1 MSDLYF
7 LSYNNYFNRKLKRET
22 TLAAYLSTASYY
34 DVFSNRQFNPNN
46 GLTSTHIENLVTETY
61 DYLLVCD
68 STTIVSRWFITQTT
82 RTRNGQYSFSLQ
94 RDLKADYYDKIMNS
108 PCLIEKA
115 TLQNDDPF
123 IFNKEGGGYNQIKM
137 SETLLRDKSKCAWI
151 VGYIPRDSF
160 PTDTVV
166 SVPAQTFG
174 NYQTF
179 ANAAAYPWATNPK
192 SKLNSVFYFFLTAKV
207 PGTTTIGESIAIA
220 LYFDG
225 TTLSFSNLLP
235 LVYSYNDSTKLVYSH
250 NSAYLDKNY
259 PNTLGVSSV
268 SRDGATIWP
277 ACINYLSTDLNPMWK
292 NMIPLAFPE
301 VASQDITNWSTVY
314 NSSAFNSFAGT
325 ANTVTN
331 FYNYDGK
338 VIYNTAEAKYY
349 RVSVTSK
356 VETTYKQIGSS
367 YLGLLNSLQALLN
380 TSNLSSYGFTGNSSQ
395 ISMSV
400 RLNNIQQVIT
410 LTELQTEQ
418 YQVAINATTTRRH
431 DASSPYD
438 VFAIPYILNSYEDE
452 PYGLVMAENSGV
464 PGGTYLN
471 NRNRIALDIANQI
484 SIQAGTANIFDLQ
497 LLPYCPI
504 PGALYNN
511 ENYTDWILSVLS
523 LDRNKDYDYV
533 QYTADN
539 TVKTILFWVSQSQF
553 DVDLNYSITV
563 VDKKES
569 NELDLYRLC
578 SPNYSSVFEFSPAKN
593 NGVLFFRASCT
604 YKPYNPFIIVSPS
617 FSGLYGGDYY
627 DQRGLVLA
635 GDFSLPIVSSAWANY
650 QLNNK
655 NYLNTFNRQITTLEL
670 TQKYS
675 KIGDIVGAVTGTV
688 SGAVSGA
695 VAGGAL
701 GAAAGGVASATGGVT
716 DVVMNEKLRKN
727 QLSETKDLFNYSLQ
741 NIQALPQTIAQS
753 SAINSRSKYIPFLEY
768 YTCSQDERLAFR
780 AKLKWT
786 GMTVNRVGY
795 IPDYFQTGET
805 YIQARPLRLVDI
817 ECNQD
822 IAMQIFNELANG
834 FYIGDDE

>member
-22 TLAAYLSTASYY
+22 TLAAYLSAASYY

-166 SVPAQTFG
+166 SVPAQTFT

-179 ANAAAYPWATNPK
+179 ADATAYPWAINPNEKINATIFFKIHSK
-192 SKLNSVFYFFLTAKV
+192 SSAQ
-207 PGTTTIGESIAIA
+207 IGEKIAIA
-220 LYFDG
+220 LLFDG
-225 TTLSFSNLLP
+225 EKLSFSSNIAQDNGYH
-235 LVYSYNDSTKLVYSH
+235 YSRISSYKGL
-250 NSAYLDKNY
+250 NY
-259 PNTLGVSSV
+259 PNVTGVT
-268 SRDGATIWP
+268 SRKWDGQAYWGPYIS
-277 ACINYLSTDLNPMWK
+277 YLTTDLNPMWK
-292 NMIPLAFPE
+292 SMIPLAFPE
-301 VASQDITNWSTVY
+301 VASQNISAWTDLY
-314 NSSAFNSFAGT
+314 NSSAFNSFVGT
-325 ANTVTN
+325 SNTVTD
-331 FYNYDGK
+331 FSIYNGK

-349 RVSVTSK
+349 KVNVKKSIVSFDNSVTSA
-356 VETTYKQIGSS
+356 
-367 YLGLLNSLQALLN
+367 GLEASIQALMN
-380 TSNLSSYGFTGNSSQ
+380 ITNLSSYGFTGTASQ
-395 ISMSV
+395 IELEV
-400 RLNNIQQVIT
+400 RAISYQQVIT
-410 LTELQTEQ
+410 LTELETEQ
-418 YQVAINATTTRRH
+418 YQVAINASTTRRH

-452 PYGLVMAENSGV
+452 PYGLVMAETSGV

-471 NRNRIALDIANQI
+471 ANNKIALDIANQI
-484 SIQAGTANIFDLQ
+484 SIQSGSSNIFDLQ

-504 PGALYNN
+504 PGALYNSDT
-511 ENYTDWILSVLS
+511 YTDWILSVLS

-563 VDKKES
+563 EDKKES
-569 NELDLYRLC
+569 NELDLYRIC

-617 FSGLYGGDYY
+617 FAGLYGGDYY

-675 KIGDIVGAVTGTV
+675 KIGDIVGAASGTV

-695 VAGGAL
+695 IVGGVPGAVAGGIAS
-701 GAAAGGVASATGGVT
+701 AAGGVA
-716 DVVMNEKLRKN
+716 DVIINENLRKN

-768 YTCSQDERLAFR
+768 YTCSQEERLAFR

-822 IAMQIFNELANG
+822 VAMQIFNELANG